1 MNNNEAVSCY
11 QCLVEEYATAKR
23 LVKDISSITADV
35 SRCLTTEPYRLTISG
50 MGMDI
55 PLNPGFAGKQL
66 VCSPEQWPTAE
77 TMAEAVS
84 RLYKAEKALR
94 QAFEKLSPEEKL
106 TVGMPPGAR

>member
-1 MNNNEAVSCY
+1 MSDNEAVVCY
-11 QCLVEEYATAKR
+11 KALVEEFAEAQR
-23 LVKDISSITADV
+23 LVKEISSITADV

-55 PLNPGFAGKQL
+55 PLSPGFAGKQL
-66 VCSPEQWPTAE
+66 LCAPEQWPTAE

-94 QAFEKLSPEEKL
+94 QAYDKLSPEEKSL
-106 TVGMPPGAR
+106 VQAPPATL